1 MNTNM
6 CTRSTLL
13 ALLATTPAAAQVVA
27 FPVTET
33 NEAVA
38 PQNLFQQT
46 ARPALASAAIAD
58 AFAAG
63 PDAVLTALGDDD
75 IVGNITD
82 GARIQNGRVYEWLA
96 GSDLH
101 GSWNELADG
110 SLLWTY
116 SIASPNA
123 AALRVRFDANTHAR
137 DTRLVCFAG
146 NDPTETVG
154 PYAAALQPT
163 DLPIWSSRVHGNE
176 VRIEWLV
183 PAELAATGNYGSVQI
198 TGVVQ
203 IFPDPP
209 VLDRGGQCRIDVT
222 CHPEWNTTAQSVA
235 QYDFVEGGDGFV
247 CSGAMITRAPVED
260 FSPLFLTA
268 AHCIETQSNANSMD
282 IFWFFQ
288 TSSCGAAAPGRNTAT
303 STQGALILK
312 RDEDSDTCLL
322 GLPIDDIPGGITFAG
337 WSSAEAPDPTNA
349 TLIHHPLGMRKS
361 WSTGEMLGI
370 ETVSQ
375 CFTTASDTYDYELFD
390 GGQDGG
396 SSGAP
401 VFDNSAHRIRAVAT
415 CSTTDNCDPTEDTGE
430 GSFHHGFSNMSPYLV
445 SQLDVWVNNAWFG
458 AETGSSS
465 QPFNTLSEGWYAVRG
480 GGTLHLQA
488 GVPYP
493 AMNFIGARGMTL
505 TAQGGVA
512 RIGG

>member
-1 MNTNM
+1 MNTHAYIGP
-6 CTRSTLL
+6 TIL
-13 ALLATTPAAAQVVA
+13 AMFAAIPASAQLAAQPIV
-27 FPVTET
+27 ET

-38 PQNLFQQT
+38 PANVFQQSP
-46 ARPALASAAIAD
+46 RPALHSTAIAD

-63 PDAVLTALGDDD
+63 PDTVLPALGDNDF
-75 IVGNITD
+75 VGNLTD
-82 GARIQNGRVYEWLA
+82 GLRLQNGRVYEWLA
-96 GSDLH
+96 GSDLDGTWH
-101 GSWNELADG
+101 DLPDG

-137 DTRLVCFAG
+137 GTQLVCFAG
-146 NDPTETVG
+146 NDPTESVG
-154 PYAAALQPT
+154 PYRRASQPT

-176 VRIEWLV
+176 LRIEWLV
-183 PAELAATGNYGSVQI
+183 PAELAATGKYGSVQI
-198 TGVVQ
+198 TGVLQ

-209 VLDRGGQCRIDVT
+209 VIDRGGACRIDVT
-222 CHPEWNTTAQSVA
+222 CHPEWNTTARSVA
-235 QYDFVEGGDGFV
+235 QYDFVDGGSGFV
-247 CSGAMITRAPVED
+247 CSGAMITRSPTDD

-288 TSSCGAAAPGRNTAT
+288 TSSCGAASPGRNSAT

-322 GLPIDDIPGGITFAG
+322 GLPIDDIPPGITFAG
-337 WSSAEAPDPTNA
+337 WSSAQAPDPTNA

-361 WSTGEMLGI
+361 WSTGELLGI
-370 ETVSQ
+370 EDVSQ
-375 CFTTASDTYDYELFD
+375 CFTTASDTYDYELFN

-430 GSFHHGFSNMSPYLV
+430 GSLHHGFPIHSPYLIA
-445 SQLDVWVNNAWFG
+445 QLDVWVQNTYFG
-458 AETGSSS
+458 GETGSST
-465 QPFNTLSEGWYAVRG
+465 QPFNTLIEGWYAVRG
-480 GGTLHLQA
+480 GGTLHLRA
-488 GVPYP
+488 GAPYP

-505 TAQGGVA
+505 TAENGIV